1 MLCRCV
7 DIWCVCEELMV
18 EPHPLVEVLQYSS
31 LKVVMH
37 SNYTMYWFLSW
48 TATFMLTQCIVLWSQ
63 TVVMDTCCRRGAS
76 YSGEKVTWYPLFV
89 LAWTTPWF
97 HGVSCSSFSRTANLL
112 CYANLCKWVYF
123 SHLNDAC
130 HQPHFVETM
139 TKWWKHSA
147 LSLQEIVTYSSV
159 PAYEWC
165 NLPLWCSLIAM
176 N

>member
-1 MLCRCV
+1 MLLNFHCGWGSYMLCRCV

-97 HGVSCSSFSRTANLL
+97 HGVSCSSFPRLL
-112 CYANLCKWVYF
+112 
-123 SHLNDAC
+123 
-130 HQPHFVETM
+130 
-139 TKWWKHSA
+139 
-147 LSLQEIVTYSSV
+147 TYSVTLTSASESISPIWMM
-159 PAYEWC
+159 PAT
-165 NLPLWCSLIAM
+165 NHTLWKQWPSDESTQLSAYKK
-176 N
+176 